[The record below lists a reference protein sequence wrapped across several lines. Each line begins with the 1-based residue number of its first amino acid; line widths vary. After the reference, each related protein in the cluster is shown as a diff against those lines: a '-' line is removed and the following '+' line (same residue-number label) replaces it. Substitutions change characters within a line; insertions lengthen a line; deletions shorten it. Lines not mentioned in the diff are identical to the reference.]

1 MLKGK
6 EIFINTGSTPI
17 LPDVEG
23 INKNKHV
30 FTSETLLRQ
39 TDLPRHLLI
48 LGAGAIGMEFATMY
62 AGFGSKVTLL
72 ETGNRFMPKS
82 DRDIAESMQESLKRK
97 GIEIRLNAYALSI
110 YDTANSVT
118 LTYTDNSD
126 GTPYFLEGDALLLAT
141 GRRPMT
147 DGLNLHAAGVQTD
160 AQGAIVVNKYLQT
173 TSPHIWAIGDVR
185 GGALYD
191 YLSIDD
197 FRIITNQLFGNKQR
211 HTDDRNPVP
220 YVIFTDPPLAHI
232 GMTEEEAVKR
242 GYSIQVSRLP
252 AAAVSRARTL
262 QHIDGMLK
270 AIVNA
275 HTGRIIG
282 CTLFCADAPE
292 VVNLVSLAMKT
303 GQHYSILRD
312 FIFTHPSMSEGLNDL
327 FKAFS
332 ISGLAVKRLTSI
344 FATNQKRGM
353 KTKRYIAY
361 FLFFISM
368 IMLIVPVIPHHHHE
382 NGIIC
387 MKNDLPSEGCC
398 HHQGPCNEHC
408 CCDTGC
414 MTTHFYQQTPNSDN
428 SDIQPCFVWVT
439 TLFSEPLLRLLAL
452 PEETGIRQEFVYQE
466 SLHGTFITR
475 ATGLRAPP
483 SVLA

>member
-303 GQHYSILRD
+303 GQHYSILWD

-327 FKAFS
+327 FKAF
-332 ISGLAVKRLTSI
+332 
-344 FATNQKRGM
+344 
-353 KTKRYIAY
+353 
-361 FLFFISM
+361 
-368 IMLIVPVIPHHHHE
+368 
-382 NGIIC
+382 
-387 MKNDLPSEGCC
+387 
-398 HHQGPCNEHC
+398 
-408 CCDTGC
+408 
-414 MTTHFYQQTPNSDN
+414 
-428 SDIQPCFVWVT
+428 
-439 TLFSEPLLRLLAL
+439 
-452 PEETGIRQEFVYQE
+452 
-466 SLHGTFITR
+466 
-475 ATGLRAPP
+475 
-483 SVLA
+483 